1 MKKLFKKRT
10 KKELAKMR
18 KAWEELKEIAEEARK
33 ERERLGIK
41 FDSTKELQRFR
52 YGDSSGS

>member
-1 MKKLFKKRT
+1 MTKLFRKRT
-10 KKELAKMR
+10 KKELEKMR
-18 KAWEELKEIAEEARK
+18 KAFEELQEIAEEARK

-41 FDSTKELQRFR
+41 FDSTKELRRFR